1 MGCELVNLLYRIA
14 RRVARLDRL
23 AALMTRVGLVGGT
36 LWIGGLK
43 VTHDDADGLVP
54 FAGNSPFLRWLLTSP
69 AGYGYRRN
77 VEGAF
82 DAPSVSWHHAHGAY
96 QMSLM
101 LGVTIVA
108 IGVLIAV
115 GFCHPAAGVIGGLLL
130 TGMSLAVLSFL
141 ITTAHVWVAAPGAAT
156 GGVAFLAAFGRF
168 AVKGAILLGVSL
180 GCAAD
185 SAKQFVKRGGPFGD
199 SGLISYWG
207 R

>member
-1 MGCELVNLLYRIA
+1 MGCELVNLLYRIT

-23 AALMTRVGLVGGT
+23 AALMTRLGLVGVT
-36 LWIGGLK
+36 LWIGGMK
-43 VTHDDADGLVP
+43 
-54 FAGNSPFLRWLLTSP
+54 LLTTTTP
-69 AGYGYRRN
+69 AGYEHHGTA
-77 VEGAF
+77 EGALG
-82 DAPSVSWHHAHGAY
+82 APNVNWHHANGAY

-115 GFCHPAAGVIGGLLL
+115 GFYRPAAGVIGGLLL
-130 TGMSLAVLSFL
+130 TGMSLAILSFL
-141 ITTAHVWVAAPGAAT
+141 IATADVWVAAPGAAT
-156 GGVAFLAAFGRF
+156 RGVAFLVAFGRF

-185 SAKQFVKRGGPFGD
+185 SAKQFVVKRGGPFGD
-199 SGLISYWG
+199 EALISYWG